1 VTQDNTTTNK
11 TSLSRFPRWLVVLAI
26 LSLLAVCC
34 LIGAVVLLRNS
45 LTVKGGGY
53 SIDQVV
59 LTNALDANGH
69 PVGSS
74 DTFKPSEKIICWVST
89 SGVDGIVGMRWY
101 YGDKL
106 IGEQFA
112 KTRNNSIYTFLQS
125 SQSGTLEEGQYR
137 VQIHLTPSS
146 VPLKTIRFTVKKYA
160 PNVVPP
166 QPTPTNHQSIEKQ
179 PYTEIPF
186 AFDEVWT
193 IGETKWRVN
202 EVKIVF
208 LESGESFVEVVVDT
222 DIKNPM
228 ELSEKQ
234 AKDVAKPVALYA
246 VQHGYLERARSLQID
261 GKSYALNELL
271 FVSLIN
277 GAAGNRA
284 MFNLS
289 ELSGTK

>member
-1 VTQDNTTTNK
+1 MA
-11 TSLSRFPRWLVVLAI
+11 LGVL
-26 LSLLAVCC
+26 LLLTVCC
-34 LIGAVVLLRNS
+34 LATVVIFLRNS
-45 LTVKGGGY
+45 ITLNSGGY
-53 SIDQVV
+53 SIDRVI
-59 LTNALDANGH
+59 LTNTLDSNGQ

-74 DTFKPSEKIICWVST
+74 ETFKPSQKIVCWVST
-89 SGVDGIVGMRWY
+89 KGADGIVGMRWY

-106 IGEQFA
+106 IGEKFA
-112 KTRNNSIYTFLQS
+112 KTQKNTIFTFLQS

-137 VQIHLTPSS
+137 VQVYLTPNGA
-146 VPLKTIRFTVKKYA
+146 PLKTVYFTVKKYM
-160 PNVVPP
+160 PSVVPP
-166 QPTPTNHQSIEKQ
+166 QPTPANHRSIELQ
-179 PYTEIPF
+179 PYMEVPF
-186 AFDEVWT
+186 AFDEVWS

-208 LESGESFVEVVVDT
+208 LETGESFVEVVVDT

-228 ELSEKQ
+228 ELSEQQ

-246 VQHGYLERARSLQID
+246 IQHGYLERARGLQID
-261 GKSYALNELL
+261 GRSYALNELL

-289 ELSGTK
+289 ELAETK